1 MYKLF
6 LFLCHTSKGL
16 MNIPI
21 LLIALLLLVMTSW
34 LVTCK
39 KEKETYDLDLL
50 KALNPMTFINGFKDS
65 VINPI
70 RSRVSSA
77 LTEIE
82 NAAKNA

>member
-1 MYKLF
+1 M
-6 LFLCHTSKGL
+6 H
-16 MNIPI
+16 IPI
-21 LLIALLLLVMTSW
+21 LLLALLILGMASW
-34 LVTCK
+34 LVVTK
-39 KEKETYDLDLL
+39 KKKETYDLDLL
-50 KALNPMTFINGFKDS
+50 KTLNPMTFINGFKDS